1 MGLLAPFLSVYLIG
15 MAYCCSEVGPEDVD
29 WEQIFGTEGVRWCVA
44 YNVVVVVLD
53 IILFRSIKANLSLYF
68 LKLHCI

>member
-1 MGLLAPFLSVYLIG
+1 MGLLAPFLSVCLIG

-44 YNVVVVVLD
+44 FVVVFVVVLD
-53 IILFRSIKANLSLYF
+53 IILFRSIKANLSGYF
-68 LKLHCI
+68 F